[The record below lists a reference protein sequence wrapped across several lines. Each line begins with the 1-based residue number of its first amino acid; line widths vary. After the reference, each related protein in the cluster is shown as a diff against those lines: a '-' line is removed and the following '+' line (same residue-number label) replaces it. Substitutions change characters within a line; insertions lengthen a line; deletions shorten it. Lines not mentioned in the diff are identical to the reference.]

1 MQNQK
6 PKEETKARGR
16 KRSTQHPGFAA
27 MVLKGDD
34 KKALRGTGRGAPI
47 EKATI
52 WKLLFANLYRLKK
65 FEVERRL
72 GAKR

>member
-1 MQNQK
+1 
-6 PKEETKARGR
+6 
-16 KRSTQHPGFAA
+16 